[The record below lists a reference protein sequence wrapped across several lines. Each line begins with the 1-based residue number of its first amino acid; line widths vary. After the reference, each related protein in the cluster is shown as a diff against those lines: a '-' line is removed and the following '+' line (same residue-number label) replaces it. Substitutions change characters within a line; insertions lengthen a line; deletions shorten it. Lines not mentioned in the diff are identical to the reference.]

1 VFGLCVD
8 DGADRD
14 VEAAAGRRER
24 LAIDGVEE
32 DAAVVQR
39 MCGVA
44 AALDH
49 VRQDGREDAEARAAA
64 SPRRR
69 HTNRERE
76 VSQDGLRRGSGLS
89 PGGGRVHEA
98 DDAEALRV
106 ALALAGLEHPPAVA
120 PPIVCGGVRVVCVL
134 CACCVRVRR
143 PTSCFVLMRTSPLRE
158 KCINVAGRRP
168 VFKKT

>member
-1 VFGLCVD
+1 
-8 DGADRD
+8 D

-64 SPRRR
+64 SPKRR

-76 VSQDGLRRGSGLS
+76 VSQDGLRPGSGLS
-89 PGGGRVHEA
+89 QGGRVHEA

-120 PPIVCGGVRVVCVL
+120 PP
-134 CACCVRVRR
+134 
-143 PTSCFVLMRTSPLRE
+143 
-158 KCINVAGRRP
+158 
-168 VFKKT
+168 